1 VKDETEILHY
11 VINEKL
17 PKFFGGKLDI
27 NPYPVNVENRVSS
40 MYGIQTSIYR
50 YMIFTAA
57 YCWNPVH
64 LPKIAV

>member
-1 VKDETEILHY
+1 MEILHY

-17 PKFFGGKLDI
+17 PKYLWGKLNIKARKD
-27 NPYPVNVENRVSS
+27 YD

-50 YMIFTAA
+50 YVIFTAE
-57 YCWNPVH
+57 YCWNSVH